1 MRWRNREQT
10 VKYKFY
16 LKQEACLWIWNT
28 LKHSP
33 NFRCP
38 SKHMSFL
45 KCFLSSGEWS
55 FPSLSES
62 LSCSSLWSLIWKP
75 FCFRSTRFYL
85 KEVLAEMIELFW
97 EKKETLFPP
106 LSQLLIFL
114 AEVELLY
121 SLDLPPS
128 WALLRPLEESQYCQW
143 KWVFLARAPTGF
155 PLRRQ
160 GRGLWKMSNCPEA
173 KLVLSQQWQNHCQ
186 MSKG

>member
-38 SKHMSFL
+38 SKPMSFL

-75 FCFRSTRFYL
+75 FCFRATRFYL

-97 EKKETLFPP
+97 EKKRNPVPSPFSTTYFSGWSWTSLFFRPP
-106 LSQLLIFL
+106 SQLSSFKTFGG
-114 AEVELLY
+114 
-121 SLDLPPS
+121 
-128 WALLRPLEESQYCQW
+128 ES
-143 KWVFLARAPTGF
+143 
-155 PLRRQ
+155 
-160 GRGLWKMSNCPEA
+160 
-173 KLVLSQQWQNHCQ
+173 VLSVEV
-186 MSKG
+186 GIFG